1 MYIPVV
7 TTGQEKRRKNMYSM
21 REACERCHLSYE
33 TLKYYCNVG
42 LVPNVSRDEHNYR
55 VFDDD
60 DITWINSLTCLK
72 KCGMSLKEIK
82 AYIALCLE
90 GESTIPERQAMLSK
104 KRDALLLK
112 QQEIQASIDFIDYKQ
127 QLYDDILNKKRPYHS
142 SLIKK
147 Q

>member
-1 MYIPVV
+1 
-7 TTGQEKRRKNMYSM
+7 MYSM
-21 REACERCHLSYE
+21 REACEQCHLSYE

-60 DITWINSLTCLK
+60 DITWVNSLTCLK

-90 GESTIPERQAMLSK
+90 GESTIAERKAMLSK

-127 QLYDDILNKKRPYHS
+127 QLYDDILNKKIPYHS

>member
-1 MYIPVV
+1 
-7 TTGQEKRRKNMYSM
+7 
-21 REACERCHLSYE
+21 
-33 TLKYYCNVG
+33 
-42 LVPNVSRDEHNYR
+42 
-55 VFDDD
+55 
-60 DITWINSLTCLK
+60 
-72 KCGMSLKEIK
+72 
-82 AYIALCLE
+82 
-90 GESTIPERQAMLSK
+90 MLSK

>member
-1 MYIPVV
+1 
-7 TTGQEKRRKNMYSM
+7 MYSM
-21 REACERCHLSYE
+21 REACEQCHLSYE

-112 QQEIQASIDFIDYKQ
+112 QKEIQASIDFIDYKQ
-127 QLYDDILNKKRPYHS
+127 QLYDDILNKKIPYHS

>member
-1 MYIPVV
+1 
-7 TTGQEKRRKNMYSM
+7 MYSM
-21 REACERCHLSYE
+21 REACEQCHLSYE

-90 GESTIPERQAMLSK
+90 GESTIPERQAMLSN

-112 QQEIQASIDFIDYKQ
+112 QEEIQASIDFIDYKQ

>member
-1 MYIPVV
+1 
-7 TTGQEKRRKNMYSM
+7 MYSM
-21 REACERCHLSYE
+21 REACEQCHLSYE

-60 DITWINSLTCLK
+60 DITWIDSLTCLK

-104 KRDALLLK
+104 KRDDLLLK

-127 QLYDDILNKKRPYHS
+127 QLYDNILNKKIPYHS

>member
-1 MYIPVV
+1 
-7 TTGQEKRRKNMYSM
+7 MYSM
-21 REACERCHLSYE
+21 REACEQCHLSYE

>member
-1 MYIPVV
+1 M
-7 TTGQEKRRKNMYSM
+7 
-21 REACERCHLSYE
+21 
-33 TLKYYCNVG
+33 
-42 LVPNVSRDEHNYR
+42 SRDEHNYR

-127 QLYDDILNKKRPYHS
+127 QLYDDILNKKIPYHS

>member
-1 MYIPVV
+1 
-7 TTGQEKRRKNMYSM
+7 MYSM
-21 REACERCHLSYE
+21 REACEQCHLSYE

-104 KRDALLLK
+104 KSDALLLK

>member
-1 MYIPVV
+1 
-7 TTGQEKRRKNMYSM
+7 MYSM
-21 REACERCHLSYE
+21 REACEQCHLSYE

-55 VFDDD
+55 FFDDD

>member
-1 MYIPVV
+1 
-7 TTGQEKRRKNMYSM
+7 MYSM
-21 REACERCHLSYE
+21 REACEQCHLSYE

-127 QLYDDILNKKRPYHS
+127 QLYDDILNKKIPYHS

>member
-1 MYIPVV
+1 
-7 TTGQEKRRKNMYSM
+7 MYSM

-42 LVPNVSRDEHNYR
+42 VVPNVSRDEHNYR

>member
-1 MYIPVV
+1 
-7 TTGQEKRRKNMYSM
+7 MYSM
-21 REACERCHLSYE
+21 REACEQCHLSYE

-90 GESTIPERQAMLSK
+90 GESTIPERQVMLSN

>member
-1 MYIPVV
+1 
-7 TTGQEKRRKNMYSM
+7 MYSM
-21 REACERCHLSYE
+21 REACEQCHLSYE

-90 GESTIPERQAMLSK
+90 GESTIHERQAMLSK

-112 QQEIQASIDFIDYKQ
+112 LQEIQASIDFIDYKQ

>member
-1 MYIPVV
+1 
-7 TTGQEKRRKNMYSM
+7 MYSM

-60 DITWINSLTCLK
+60 DITWIDSLTCLK

-104 KRDALLLK
+104 KRDDLLLK

-127 QLYDDILNKKRPYHS
+127 QLYDNILNKKIPYHS

>member
-1 MYIPVV
+1 
-7 TTGQEKRRKNMYSM
+7 MYSM
-21 REACERCHLSYE
+21 REACEQCHLSYE

-55 VFDDD
+55 VFDDDD

-90 GESTIPERQAMLSK
+90 GESTIPERQAMLSN

-112 QQEIQASIDFIDYKQ
+112 QKEIQASIDFIDYKQ

>member
-1 MYIPVV
+1 
-7 TTGQEKRRKNMYSM
+7 MYSM
-21 REACERCHLSYE
+21 REACEQCHLSYE

-112 QQEIQASIDFIDYKQ
+112 QEEIQASIDFIDYKQ
-127 QLYDDILNKKRPYHS
+127 QLYDDILNKKIPYHS

>member
-1 MYIPVV
+1 
-7 TTGQEKRRKNMYSM
+7 MYSM
-21 REACERCHLSYE
+21 REACEQCHLSYE

-127 QLYDDILNKKRPYHS
+127 QLYDDILNKKIPYHI

>member
-42 LVPNVSRDEHNYR
+42 VVPNVSRDEHNYR

-90 GESTIPERQAMLSK
+90 GESTIPERQVMLSN

>member
-1 MYIPVV
+1 
-7 TTGQEKRRKNMYSM
+7 MYSM
-21 REACERCHLSYE
+21 REACEQCHLSYE

-60 DITWINSLTCLK
+60 DITWINSLTCLN

>member
-1 MYIPVV
+1 
-7 TTGQEKRRKNMYSM
+7 MYSM

-42 LVPNVSRDEHNYR
+42 VVPNVSRDEHNYR

-90 GESTIPERQAMLSK
+90 GESTIPERQVMLSN

>member
-1 MYIPVV
+1 
-7 TTGQEKRRKNMYSM
+7 MYSM
-21 REACERCHLSYE
+21 REACEQCHLSYE

-42 LVPNVSRDEHNYR
+42 VVPNVSRDEHNYR

>member
-1 MYIPVV
+1 
-7 TTGQEKRRKNMYSM
+7 MYSM
-21 REACERCHLSYE
+21 REACEQCHLSYE

-42 LVPNVSRDEHNYR
+42 LVPNVSRDEHNYS

>member
-1 MYIPVV
+1 
-7 TTGQEKRRKNMYSM
+7 MYSM

-90 GESTIPERQAMLSK
+90 GESTIPERQVMLSN

>member
-1 MYIPVV
+1 
-7 TTGQEKRRKNMYSM
+7 MYSM
-21 REACERCHLSYE
+21 REACEQCHLYYE

-112 QQEIQASIDFIDYKQ
+112 LQEIQASIDFIDYKQ

>member
-1 MYIPVV
+1 
-7 TTGQEKRRKNMYSM
+7 MYSM
-21 REACERCHLSYE
+21 RETCEQCHLSYE

-112 QQEIQASIDFIDYKQ
+112 QKEIQASIDFIDYKQ
-127 QLYDDILNKKRPYHS
+127 QLYDDILNKKIPYHS

>member
-1 MYIPVV
+1 
-7 TTGQEKRRKNMYSM
+7 MYSM
-21 REACERCHLSYE
+21 REACEQCHLSYE

-90 GESTIPERQAMLSK
+90 GESTIPERQAMLSN

-112 QQEIQASIDFIDYKQ
+112 QEEIQASIDFIDYKQ
-127 QLYDDILNKKRPYHS
+127 QLYDDILNKKIPYHS

>member
-1 MYIPVV
+1 
-7 TTGQEKRRKNMYSM
+7 MYSM
-21 REACERCHLSYE
+21 REACEQCHLSYE

-112 QQEIQASIDFIDYKQ
+112 LQEIQASIDFIDYKQ

>member
-1 MYIPVV
+1 
-7 TTGQEKRRKNMYSM
+7 MYSM

-90 GESTIPERQAMLSK
+90 GESTIPERQAMLSN

-112 QQEIQASIDFIDYKQ
+112 QEEIQASIDFIDYKQ
-127 QLYDDILNKKRPYHS
+127 QLYDDILNKKIPYHS

>member
-1 MYIPVV
+1 
-7 TTGQEKRRKNMYSM
+7 MYSM
-21 REACERCHLSYE
+21 REACEQCHLSYE

-104 KRDALLLK
+104 KRDDLLLK

>member
-1 MYIPVV
+1 
-7 TTGQEKRRKNMYSM
+7 MYSM

>member
-1 MYIPVV
+1 
-7 TTGQEKRRKNMYSM
+7 MYSM
-21 REACERCHLSYE
+21 REACEQCHLSYE

-90 GESTIPERQAMLSK
+90 GESTIPERQAMLSN

-112 QQEIQASIDFIDYKQ
+112 QKEIQASIDFIDYKQ

>member
-1 MYIPVV
+1 
-7 TTGQEKRRKNMYSM
+7 MYSM
-21 REACERCHLSYE
+21 REACEQCHLSYE
-33 TLKYYCNVG
+33 TLKYYCNVD

>member
-1 MYIPVV
+1 
-7 TTGQEKRRKNMYSM
+7 MYSM
-21 REACERCHLSYE
+21 REACEQCHLSYE

-90 GESTIPERQAMLSK
+90 GESTIPERQAMLSN

-112 QQEIQASIDFIDYKQ
+112 QKEIQASIDFIDYKQ
-127 QLYDDILNKKRPYHS
+127 QLYDDILNKKIPYHS